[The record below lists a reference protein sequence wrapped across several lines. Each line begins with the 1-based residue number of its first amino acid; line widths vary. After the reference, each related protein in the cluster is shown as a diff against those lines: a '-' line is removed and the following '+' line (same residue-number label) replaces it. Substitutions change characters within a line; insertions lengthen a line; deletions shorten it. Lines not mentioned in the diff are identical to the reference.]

1 MCKGEIFRPYG
12 MKKILIGITGGIA
25 AYKAAHVVSAL
36 KQAGH
41 DVQVAMTPAACKFVT
56 PLTFAAL
63 SQKEV
68 RTELFPENP
77 TSDKGQL
84 YPHLYPATE
93 ADLFAVLPATA
104 DIIGKFAHGF
114 GNDIVSASALSLSA
128 DCPKIFCPAMNT
140 QMWGNPV
147 VQENVQTLENRR
159 WQRIGPEEG
168 LMACGTSGAGRMSAP
183 ETILGVITKLLR

>member
-1 MCKGEIFRPYG
+1 
-12 MKKILIGITGGIA
+12 MKRILIGVTGGIA
-25 AYKAAHVVSAL
+25 AYKAANVVSAL

-68 RTELFPENP
+68 RTELFPEHP

-114 GNDIVSASALSLSA
+114 GDDIVSASALSLA
-128 DCPKIFCPAMNT
+128 ANCPKLFCPAMNS
-140 QMWGNPV
+140 QMWANPAV
-147 VQENVQTLENRR
+147 RENVQTLEDRG
-159 WQRIGPEEG
+159 WQRIGPEAG
-168 LMACGTSGAGRMSAP
+168 LMACGTTGAGRMSDPAAIL
-183 ETILGVITKLLR
+183 EAIQTILI

>member
-1 MCKGEIFRPYG
+1 
-12 MKKILIGITGGIA
+12 MKKILIGVTGGIA
-25 AYKAAHVVSAL
+25 AYKAASVVSAL

-41 DVQVAMTPAACKFVT
+41 DVQVAMTPAACRFVT

-68 RTELFPENP
+68 RTELFPAHPSSE
-77 TSDKGQL
+77 KGQL

-104 DIIGKFAHGF
+104 DIIGKFAYGF
-114 GNDIVSASALSLSA
+114 GDDIVSASALSLSA
-128 DCPKIFCPAMNT
+128 DCPKLFCPAMNT

-147 VQENVQTLENRR
+147 VQENVQRLEKRG
-159 WQRIGPEEG
+159 WMRIGPAEG
-168 LMACGTSGAGRMSAP
+168 LMACGTTGAGRMAEPSTIIQ
-183 ETILGVITKLLR
+183 TILQALA

>member
-1 MCKGEIFRPYG
+1 
-12 MKKILIGITGGIA
+12 MKKILIGVTGGIA
-25 AYKAAHVVSAL
+25 AYKAASVVSAL

-41 DVQVAMTPAACKFVT
+41 DVQVAMTPAACQFVT

-68 RTELFPENP
+68 RTELFPAHP

-104 DIIGKFAHGF
+104 DIIGKLAYGF
-114 GNDIVSASALSLSA
+114 GDDIVSASALSLSKK
-128 DCPKIFCPAMNT
+128 CTRIFCPAMNT
-140 QMWGNPV
+140 QMWENPV
-147 VQENVQTLENRR
+147 VQQNVQTLENRG

-168 LMACGTSGAGRMSAP
+168 LMACGTKGAGRMSEPAA
-183 ETILGVITKLLR
+183 ILEAIQSCL

>member
-1 MCKGEIFRPYG
+1 
-12 MKKILIGITGGIA
+12 MKKILLGVTGGIA
-25 AYKAAHVVSAL
+25 AYKAASVVSAL

-68 RTELFPENP
+68 RTELFPDNP

-93 ADLFAVLPATA
+93 ADLFVVLPATA
-104 DIIGKFAHGF
+104 NTIGKFAHGL
-114 GNDIVSASALSLSA
+114 GDDIVSASALSLAA
-128 DCPKIFCPAMNT
+128 DCPKLFCPAMNS
-140 QMWGNPV
+140 QMWENPI
-147 VQENVQTLENRR
+147 VQQNVQTLEQHG
-159 WQRIGPEEG
+159 WQRIGPEAG
-168 LMACGTSGAGRMSAP
+168 LMACGTNGAGRMSEPAA
-183 ETILGVITKLLR
+183 ILAAITQHLTS

>member
-1 MCKGEIFRPYG
+1 

-36 KQAGH
+36 TQAGH
-41 DVQVAMTPAACKFVT
+41 DVQVAMTPAACQFVT

-68 RTELFPENP
+68 RTDLFPANP

-93 ADLFAVLPATA
+93 ADLFIVLPATA
-104 DIIGKFAHGF
+104 DIIGKLAHGF
-114 GNDIVSASALSLSA
+114 GDDIVSASALSLPA
-128 DCPKIFCPAMNT
+128 TCPKLFCPTMNS
-140 QMWGNPV
+140 QMWNNPI
-147 VQENVQTLENRR
+147 VQENVQTLEKRG
-159 WQRIGPEEG
+159 WQRIGPDSG
-168 LMACGTSGAGRMSAP
+168 LMACGSTGEGRMSSP
-183 ETILGVITKLLR
+183 DIILSFITDFLR

>member
-1 MCKGEIFRPYG
+1 

-25 AYKAAHVVSAL
+25 AYKAASVVSAL

-68 RTELFPENP
+68 RTELFPAQP
-77 TSDKGQL
+77 TADKGQL

-93 ADLFAVLPATA
+93 TDLFAVLPATA
-104 DIIGKFAHGF
+104 DIIGKLAYGF
-114 GNDIVSASALSLSA
+114 GDDIVSASALSLSKK
-128 DCPKIFCPAMNT
+128 CVKIFCPAMNT
-140 QMWGNPV
+140 QMWDNPV
-147 VQENVQTLENRR
+147 VRENAQTLEKRG
-159 WQRIGPEEG
+159 WQRIGPETG
-168 LMACGTSGAGRMSAP
+168 RMACGTEGSGRMSEP
-183 ETILGVITKLLR
+183 ELIVKHITAQLG

>member
-1 MCKGEIFRPYG
+1 
-12 MKKILIGITGGIA
+12 MKRILIGVTGGIA
-25 AYKAAHVVSAL
+25 AYKAAGVVSAL

-41 DVQVAMTPAACKFVT
+41 DVQVAMTPAACQFVT

-68 RTELFPENP
+68 RTELFPAHP

-104 DIIGKFAHGF
+104 DIIGKFACGF
-114 GNDIVSASALSLSA
+114 GDDIVSASALSLPA
-128 DCPKIFCPAMNT
+128 TCPKLFCPAMNT
-140 QMWGNPV
+140 QMWENPV
-147 VQENVQTLENRR
+147 VQENVRTLENRG
-159 WQRIGPEEG
+159 WKRIGPG
-168 LMACGTSGAGRMSAP
+168 KGIMACGTSGAGRMVDP
-183 ETILGVITKLLR
+183 KTILNAITESLR

>member
-1 MCKGEIFRPYG
+1 
-12 MKKILIGITGGIA
+12 MKKILIGVTGGIA
-25 AYKAAHVVSAL
+25 AYKAASVVSAL

-41 DVQVAMTPAACKFVT
+41 DVQVAMTPAACQFVT

-68 RTELFPENP
+68 RTELFPANP

-104 DIIGKFAHGF
+104 DIIGKLTYGF
-114 GNDIVSASALSLSA
+114 GDDIVSASALSLSA
-128 DCPKIFCPAMNT
+128 NCPKLFCPAMNT
-140 QMWGNPV
+140 QMWENPV
-147 VQENVQTLENRR
+147 VQENVRTLEKRE
-159 WQRIGPEEG
+159 WQRIGPAEG
-168 LMACGTSGAGRMSAP
+168 LMACGTVGAGRMEEP
-183 ETILGVITKLLR
+183 DTIVQAITRALA

>member
-1 MCKGEIFRPYG
+1 
-12 MKKILIGITGGIA
+12 MKKILIGVTGGIA
-25 AYKAAHVVSAL
+25 AFKAASVVSAL

-41 DVQVAMTPAACKFVT
+41 NVQVAMTPAACRFVT

-68 RTELFPENP
+68 RSELFPENP

-104 DIIGKFAHGF
+104 DIIGKLAHGL
-114 GNDIVSASALSLSA
+114 GDDIVSASALSLA
-128 DCPKIFCPAMNT
+128 ANCPKIFCPAMNT
-140 QMWGNPV
+140 QMWDNPAV
-147 VQENVQTLENRR
+147 RENSQTLEERG
-159 WQRIGPEEG
+159 WQRIGPDKG
-168 LMACGTSGAGRMSAP
+168 NMACGTTGAGRMSSP
-183 ETILGVITKLLR
+183 ETILGVIIKFLR

>member
-1 MCKGEIFRPYG
+1 MTK

-25 AYKAAHVVSAL
+25 AYKAASVVSAL

-41 DVQVAMTPAACKFVT
+41 DVQVAMTPAACQFVT

-68 RTELFPENP
+68 RTDLFPPNP

-93 ADLFAVLPATA
+93 ADLFIVLPATA
-104 DIIGKFAHGF
+104 DIIGKFAYGF
-114 GNDIVSASALSLSA
+114 GDDIVSASALSL
-128 DCPKIFCPAMNT
+128 P
-140 QMWGNPV
+140 GN
-147 VQENVQTLENRR
+147 ELANVGQPRR
-159 WQRIGPEEG
+159 AEKRPNLGKTG
-168 LMACGTSGAGRMSAP
+168 LATHRPRKRPHG
-183 ETILGVITKLLR
+183 LRHHRCRTHE

>member
-1 MCKGEIFRPYG
+1 V
-12 MKKILIGITGGIA
+12 KKILIGVTGGIA
-25 AYKAAHVVSAL
+25 AYKAASVVSAL

-41 DVQVAMTPAACKFVT
+41 DVQVAMTPAACQFVT

-68 RTELFPENP
+68 RTELFPVNP
-77 TSDKGQL
+77 SSDKGQL

-104 DIIGKFAHGF
+104 DIIGKFTYGF
-114 GNDIVSASALSLSA
+114 GDDIVSASALSLKA
-128 DCPKIFCPAMNT
+128 DCPKLFCPAMNT
-140 QMWGNPV
+140 QMWENPV
-147 VQENVQTLENRR
+147 VQENVQTLEKRG

-168 LMACGTSGAGRMSAP
+168 LMACGTTGAGRMADP
-183 ETILGVITKLLR
+183 TVIIDAINQALA

>member
-1 MCKGEIFRPYG
+1 

-25 AYKAAHVVSAL
+25 AYKAASVVSAL
-36 KQAGH
+36 RQAGH
-41 DVQVAMTPAACKFVT
+41 DVQVAMTPAACEFVT

-68 RTELFPENP
+68 RTELFPAHP

-114 GNDIVSASALSLSA
+114 GDDIVSASALSLPA
-128 DCPKIFCPAMNT
+128 KCPKLFCPAMNT
-140 QMWGNPV
+140 QMWDNPV
-147 VQENVQTLENRR
+147 VQENVQTLEKQG
-159 WQRIGPEEG
+159 WQRIGPESG
-168 LMACGTSGAGRMSAP
+168 LMACGTEGAGRMSDPAA
-183 ETILGVITKLLR
+183 ILDAINRHLTS

>member
-1 MCKGEIFRPYG
+1 
-12 MKKILIGITGGIA
+12 MKKILIGVTGGIA
-25 AYKAAHVVSAL
+25 AYKAASVVSAL

-41 DVQVAMTPAACKFVT
+41 DVQVAMTPAACKFIT

-68 RTELFPENP
+68 RTELFPEHP

-93 ADLFAVLPATA
+93 ADIFAVLPATA
-104 DIIGKFAHGF
+104 DIIGKIAHGF
-114 GNDIVSASALSLSA
+114 GDDIVSANALSA
-128 DCPKIFCPAMNT
+128 NCPKIFCPAMNS
-140 QMWGNPV
+140 QMWDNPA
-147 VQENVQTLENRR
+147 VQENVQTLEKRG

-168 LMACGTSGAGRMSAP
+168 LMACGTKGVGRMSAP
-183 ETILGVITKLLR
+183 EKIIEIILGNLNS

>member
-1 MCKGEIFRPYG
+1 
-12 MKKILIGITGGIA
+12 MKRILIGVTGGIA
-25 AYKAAHVVSAL
+25 AYKAAGVVSAL

-41 DVQVAMTPAACKFVT
+41 DVQVAMTPAACQFVT

-68 RTELFPENP
+68 RTELFPAHP

-104 DIIGKFAHGF
+104 DIIAKLAYGF
-114 GNDIVSASALSLSA
+114 GDDIVSASALSLGKK
-128 DCPKIFCPAMNT
+128 CVKIFCPAMNT
-140 QMWGNPV
+140 QMWDNPV
-147 VQENVQTLENRR
+147 VRENVQTLEKRG
-159 WQRIGPEEG
+159 WQCIGPETG
-168 LMACGTSGAGRMSAP
+168 LMACGTEGAGRMTEPAA
-183 ETILGVITKLLR
+183 ILEAIKKALA